1 MQTIEGKRFVRIA
14 LTGGIAAGKAL
25 SRPEWPKTA
34 PM

>member
-14 LTGGIAAGKAL
+14 LTGGIAAGKSTVAA
-25 SRPEWPKTA
+25 RMAKTA